1 MFADLV
7 RFCRSLSGK
16 TVLITGSNEGIG
28 YQTALIL
35 AARDAKII
43 MADKQDLTNSRDK
56 IVKATNNCNVVTKH
70 VDFTSLTCVRCFAKE
85 IKEEEERL
93 DVLINNVG
101 VFCLGKERTVDGLQA
116 TMQVNHFAPFL
127 LTHLLSDLLAKSAPS
142 RVIFVSSI
150 GAFFHRLTLA
160 NINNPDVSF
169 ADGLSSLLVYYNSKL
184 CNIITANGFAKKLKQ
199 CRVTCNSLHPGMTA
213 TTFLWKNQLLAK
225 PVGFFVQ
232 GAEMGAQSS
241 VFLSAAKEIGD
252 ASGKF
257 FVDMREH
264 QQPRV
269 VTDSQF
275 CEAVWTASEYFVG
288 LTDEERSIK

>member
-1 MFADLV
+1 
-7 RFCRSLSGK
+7 
-16 TVLITGSNEGIG
+16 
-28 YQTALIL
+28 
-35 AARDAKII
+35 

-56 IVKATNNCNVVTKH
+56 IVEATNNCNVVTKH

-127 LTHLLSDLLAKSAPS
+127 LTHLLSGTPLRQSTSPNPRPDLLAKSAPS

-213 TTFLWKNQLLAK
+213 TTFLWKNQLLAR

-232 GAEMGAQSS
+232 
-241 VFLSAAKEIGD
+241 
-252 ASGKF
+252 
-257 FVDMREH
+257 
-264 QQPRV
+264 
-269 VTDSQF
+269 
-275 CEAVWTASEYFVG
+275 VG
-288 LTDEERSIK
+288 